1 MYHIF
6 PLLSHKTVRKEK
18 KTEKASEI
26 LQCMCYV
33 EEINFANQHLW

>member
-6 PLLSHKTVRKEK
+6 PLLSHKTVRKK
-18 KTEKASEI
+18 KAEKASEI
-26 LQCMCYV
+26 LQHMCYV